1 MLRLISSAALSL
13 TLCLV
18 AFPQSPTFPGL
29 NGLGAS
35 SLTCIDRDGDG
46 YGTGAGCQGPD
57 ADDLDPAVHTGA
69 QALGKYGTLT
79 AFLAH
84 LGYSP
89 SRIWYIATT
98 GNDSTCISEGGAPVG
113 IGSPCLNATPVLT
126 HLLPGD
132 MVIYRAGT
140 YTSYTQFFYPVTD
153 GTSSKPIIIMG
164 YPGES
169 VIIDTSV
176 TSNPAIS
183 LIDRSWY
190 VIDGFKLTKGLNG
203 GCISGGTSSWSASSN
218 TFHDVTVRH
227 VEAYDCKWGYIAAGF
242 RDILLEDYVGHDNA
256 YEHGVYFGAKD
267 PLMSANATIRRTIA
281 YNNAQNGYH
290 INGNIDNLVMEQNI
304 AYSNGIA
311 NFDWQNGV
319 HNSFFR
325 SNLSFQGGSS
335 GGLILSLYRGTEGTF
350 GCGVSGTDLCVCNP
364 SNLYSICAHDQTNN
378 VIENFTSYQ
387 GQYRSDGVQAGLVA
401 IWVAR
406 QNSCT
411 TTACLTAVQ
420 GNNTF
425 RNIIAVDWGGAG
437 STYPPLRFSDAG
449 TGWPQSSTF
458 DSIVAYQSDSSHRP
472 GVILYGNTSYTC
484 SNPPPDVTLT
494 NCINADP
501 QFVAANPGWYKTPA
515 SFDFHLLA
523 GSRALHSGT
532 SVGIPAYD
540 LFGNPFAST
549 PSMGAIEAANAV
561 AGNPPAVSITVPTGG
576 STVSGL
582 VTLSA
587 TAAASG
593 SLSVT
598 GLQFQ
603 VDGTSL
609 GSPVTIGP
617 VYSASFDTAKYG
629 NGLHTLT
636 AIATDSAGKTGTASV
651 SVTISNGASGT
662 AISGVTAASITASSA
677 SISWTTNTASDSQV
691 SYGTTT
697 AYGLTSSLAASP
709 VTSHVV
715 ALSGLAPSTTYH
727 YQVLSRDGQGSLAS
741 SADFTF
747 TTAAATTPSS
757 SLGWQDLTNTKLKAV
772 CPPNLFNGINYGFAD
787 HCGAVVTA
795 WSSGV
800 ADTKR
805 NRLIIWGGGHTDYY
819 GNEVY
824 ALNLGASPPTLTRLT
839 DPSDFT
845 KNPAGCPDSNTVDG
859 TPVSRHTYGG
869 IVYLP
874 VQDRMFSFGGALAPC
889 GGPWS
894 DRTYT
899 LDLSQAV
906 PKWQAM
912 DPINGYKIGYQQ
924 TTPVC
929 GYDPNTQTVICNS
942 TGVFFRYDPATNTNT
957 LLSTGQYIPYSSW
970 GVIDPKR
977 KLFIFMGTQYL
988 STTPLVV
995 AVDISPGSS
1004 FKVQDWSSQVTGCE
1018 ALAGATYP
1026 GLAYDPVLDRI
1037 VGWPNAGNTV
1047 YLFNPDQKTCT
1058 AQTFANGPTNT
1069 LASTTGTL
1077 GRFQYFPALN
1087 AYAVVSLA
1095 TLDAFKL
1102 TLSTTAP
1109 VQVPCDINGDGL
1121 VNAADIPAAINQVLG
1136 TTPCGTA
1143 ALQQPGQ
1150 CTVVDVQRVI
1160 NTVSG
1165 AACRTGQ

>member
-1 MLRLISSAALSL
+1 M
-13 TLCLV
+13 

-29 NGLGAS
+29 SGLGAS
-35 SLTCIDRDGDG
+35 TLTCIDRDGDG

-57 ADDLDPAVHTGA
+57 ADDLDAAVHTGA

-98 GNDSTCISEGGAPVG
+98 GNDSTCISGGGAPVG

-164 YPGES
+164 YPGEA
-169 VIIDTSV
+169 VTIDTSV
-176 TSNPAIS
+176 NSNPAFSI
-183 LIDRSWY
+183 LDRSWY
-190 VIDGFKLTKGLNG
+190 VIDGFRLTKGLNG
-203 GCISGGTSSWSASSN
+203 GCISGGTSSWTATSN
-218 TFHDVTVRH
+218 TFHDISVRH
-227 VEAYDCKWGYIAAGF
+227 VEMYNCIWGFIASGL
-242 RDILLEDYVGHDNA
+242 DNVLLEDSIGHDNA
-256 YEHGVYFGAKD
+256 ASGGQHAVYWG
-267 PLMSANATIRRTIA
+267 SRTTTSSNNTIRRVIA
-281 YNNAQNGYH
+281 YNNGWNGFH
-290 INGNIDNLVMEQNI
+290 MNGSMANLVMEQNI
-304 AYSNGIA
+304 AYNNGIA
-311 NFDWQNGV
+311 NFDWQNGI

-335 GGLILSLYRGTEGTF
+335 GGLAISVYPGTEGAPT
-350 GCGVSGTDLCVCNP
+350 GCGVNQTEPCVCTP
-364 SNLYSICAHDQTNN
+364 TPNLYSLCAHDQTNN

-387 GQYRSDGVQAGLVA
+387 GQYAYDGTNAGPVA
-401 IWVAR
+401 IWVQR
-406 QNSCT
+406 QNLCT
-411 TTACLTAVQ
+411 TPACLAASQ

-425 RNIIAVDWGGAG
+425 RNIIAVTYSGLG
-437 STYPPLRFSDAG
+437 TNYPPIRFNDAG

-458 DSIVAYQSDSSHRP
+458 DSIVAYQSDAAHRP
-472 GVILYGNTSYTC
+472 GVMLYGNTSYTC
-484 SNPPPDVTLT
+484 SNPPPGVTLT

-501 QFVAANPGWYKTPA
+501 QFTAANPGWNKTPA
-515 SFDFHLLA
+515 SFDFHLLP
-523 GSRALHSGT
+523 GSPALHSGT
-532 SVGIPAYD
+532 LAGLPASD
-540 LFGNPFAST
+540 LFGNPFAAA
-549 PSMGAIEAANAV
+549 PSMGAIET
-561 AGNPPAVSITVPTGG
+561 AGSLPVVVNPPTISITAPAA
-576 STVSGL
+576 SSILSGL
-582 VTLSA
+582 VAVSA
-587 TAAASG
+587 TAAAAG

-598 GLQFQ
+598 GVQFQ
-603 VDGTSL
+603 VDGTNL
-609 GSPVTIGP
+609 GSLIAIGP
-617 VYSASFDTAKYG
+617 VYLISWDTTKYG
-629 NGLHTLT
+629 NGVHTLT

-651 SVTISNGASGT
+651 SVTISNGASGP
-662 AISGVTAASITASSA
+662 AISGVAAGSITASSA

-691 SYGTTT
+691 NYGTATT
-697 AYGLTSSLAASP
+697 YGLTSSLAASP

-715 ALSGLAPSTTYH
+715 ALSGLSPSTTYH
-727 YQVLSRDGQGSLAS
+727 YQVLSRDGQGNLAG

-757 SLGWQDLTNTKLKAV
+757 SLGWQDLTNTKLKAA

-894 DRTYT
+894 NRTYT

-912 DPINGYKIGYQQ
+912 DPINGYNIGYQQ

-977 KLFIFMGTQYL
+977 KLFIFMGTQYQ

-1037 VGWPNAGNTV
+1037 MGWPNAGNTV

-1058 AQTFANGPTNT
+1058 AQTFVNGPTNT

-1121 VNAADIPAAINQVLG
+1121 VNAADIPAAINQVLA